1 MTVAEMPPSLESGT
15 RSIAALAEQA
25 PGPRIDGAL
34 KSFDA
39 GTAILKVRDLTDTL
53 GGTMLIAV
61 AYEGLQPDVRRATAP
76 RMARIRELAPTVSL
90 RDWANVLGVS
100 PQAVRNWSTRE
111 PPNRPELAK
120 ILRSLEEASLRRPLL
135 GRWLKEPVVPDG
147 PRPLD
152 FMADQ
157 NWRAFRASSR
167 LGSTASQRRDAPS
180 SAMQARLR
188 ERHGSRRAVSGPEPA
203 AAEEGA
209 DDPS

>member
-1 MTVAEMPPSLESGT
+1 MTVAELPPSLEPGT
-15 RSIAALAEQA
+15 KSLAALSQQE
-25 PGPRIDGAL
+25 PRPKIDSAW

-61 AYEGLQPDVRRATAP
+61 EYEGLRPDVRRATAT
-76 RMARIRELAPTVSL
+76 RMARIREMAPTVSL
-90 RDWANVLGVS
+90 RDWASVLGVS

-135 GRWLKEPVVPDG
+135 GRWLKERVVPDG
-147 PRPLD
+147 PRPID

-167 LGSTASQRRDAPS
+167 LGPAASPRKVAS
-180 SAMQARLR
+180 SSEMQARLR
-188 ERHGSRRAVSGPEPA
+188 ERHGSRRAVSGPEPPP
-203 AAEEGA
+203 AEDGA
-209 DDPS
+209 EDPA

>member
-1 MTVAEMPPSLESGT
+1 MTVAGLPPSLEPGT
-15 RSIAALAEQA
+15 RSCAALAEQE
-25 PGPRIDGAL
+25 PGSTIVSAW

-39 GTAILKVRDLTDTL
+39 GTAILKVRDLTDAL

-61 AYEGLQPDVRRATAP
+61 EYEGLQPDVRRATAP

-100 PQAVRNWSTRE
+100 PQAVHNWSTRE

-120 ILRSLEEASLRRPLL
+120 ILGSLEEASLRRPLL
-135 GRWLKEPVVPDG
+135 GRWLKDRIVPNG

-167 LGSTASQRRDAPS
+167 LGPTASQRRDAPS

-203 AAEEGA
+203 AAEDA
-209 DDPS
+209 VDDPT